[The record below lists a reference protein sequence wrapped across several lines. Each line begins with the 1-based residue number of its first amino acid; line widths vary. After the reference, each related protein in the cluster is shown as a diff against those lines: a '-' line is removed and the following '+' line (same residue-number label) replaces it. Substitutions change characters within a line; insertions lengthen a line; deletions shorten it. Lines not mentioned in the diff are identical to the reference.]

1 MAVES
6 GHCQWHCCYNAV
18 LLYKKMFE
26 PPESMA
32 TSVELNMDRLWAPVA
47 SGVAESVFRWSFGGL
62 IDTVTGMLSNSE
74 NFSGR

>member
-1 MAVES
+1 
-6 GHCQWHCCYNAV
+6 
-18 LLYKKMFE
+18 
-26 PPESMA
+26 MA

-74 NFSGR
+74 NFSRR